1 MRDSL
6 HVSIFRPL
14 VRQALAEDVGPGDI
28 TTRAT
33 VPPGA
38 KAEAVL
44 LAKGHGVVAGL
55 DVAREVF
62 ADVDPLVQMAEL
74 KHDGERCA
82 PGDRIATFEGPAAG
96 IITAERTALN
106 FLQYMSGIA
115 TRTRDFV
122 EATGGK
128 IAILDTR
135 KTTPGL
141 RQLAKYAVRCG
152 GGVNHRV
159 GLYDGILVKDNHI
172 RIAGGIVEAVR
183 RVRDTGTGLPI
194 EVETESLEQV
204 EEAIAASVDIILL
217 DNLDDEATAKAIALI
232 DRRAK
237 IELSGNMTVERVRR
251 IAAMGADF
259 VSIGAITHSAPALD
273 MSLEVERLLSLA

>member
-33 VPPGA
+33 VPPGVR
-38 KAEAVL
+38 AEAVL
-44 LAKGHGVVAGL
+44 VAKARGVIAGL

-62 ADVDPLVQMAEL
+62 ADVDPLVQMAVL
-74 KHDGERCA
+74 MPDGESCA
-82 PGDRIATFEGPAAG
+82 PGDRIATLEGPAAG

-115 TRTRDFV
+115 TRTREFV
-122 EATGGK
+122 DAAGGR
-128 IAILDTR
+128 IAVLDTR
-135 KTTPGL
+135 KTTPAL

-159 GLYDGILVKDNHI
+159 GLYDGILVKDNHV
-172 RIAGGIVEAVR
+172 RIAGGIAEAVR

-194 EVETESLEQV
+194 EVETQSLEEVQD
-204 EEAIAASVDIILL
+204 AIDARVDIIML
-217 DNLDDEATAKAIALI
+217 DNLDDEATAQAIRLI
-232 DRRAK
+232 GRRAK
-237 IELSGNMTVERVRR
+237 VELSGNMTVERVRR
-251 IAAMGADF
+251 IAALGADF